1 MILVDRMS
9 GEVVGTYRMQVVKR
23 LRRTSDMFRNKPLT
37 SHPLNAFDPHRWSW
51 VERACILTIVI
62 TKRSLLWK
70 SISDMPTNE
79 PCVTCWAAACFM
91 D

>member
-1 MILVDRMS
+1 
-9 GEVVGTYRMQVVKR
+9 
-23 LRRTSDMFRNKPLT
+23 MFRNKPLT

-62 TKRSLLWK
+62 TRLCLCSGKVS
-70 SISDMPTNE
+70 SDMPTNE
-79 PCVTCWAAACFM
+79 PCVTCWAAARFM